1 MDFRSVSWWA
11 PPHPLLGVKGYRR
24 RWRAITSSCQRL
36 ENATNRAENPHAHV
50 RKSYQIHVS
59 NMRTSMSGTF
69 VKCPSNESN
78 VAPDSTT
85 HYDGGDENLLDILQ
99 HPCYRL
105 VAIQERDYCV

>member
-1 MDFRSVSWWA
+1 MGTAA
-11 PPHPLLGVKGYRR
+11 PTSRREGLPQTVAGDHLVLPALGERR
-24 RWRAITSSCQRL
+24 EPRREPAR
-36 ENATNRAENPHAHV
+36 AHV

-85 HYDGGDENLLDILQ
+85 HYDGGNENLLDILQ